1 MTDRLLLPLEKDVHE
16 TVLLRR
22 IIYVTVKLNYST
34 IYLINKRKLTV
45 RLSLNEMEKIL
56 PAEMFCR
63 VHRSYIISLHHLQS
77 VKEDT
82 ITAAREKIPF
92 GKSYRKD
99 LFGRF
104 PTI

>member
-1 MTDRLLLPLEKDVHE
+1 MTDRLLLPLEKDAHE
-16 TVLLRR
+16 MVLLRR

-34 IYLINKRKLTV
+34 IYLTTKRKLTV

-63 VHRSYIISLHHLQS
+63 VHRNYIISLHHVLS
-77 VKEDT
+77 VHEDT
-82 ITAAREKIPF
+82 ITTASEKIPF